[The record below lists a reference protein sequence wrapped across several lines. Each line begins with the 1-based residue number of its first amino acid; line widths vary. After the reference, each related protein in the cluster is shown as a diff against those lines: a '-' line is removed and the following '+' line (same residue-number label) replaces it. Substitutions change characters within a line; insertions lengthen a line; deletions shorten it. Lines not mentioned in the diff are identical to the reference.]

1 MLQLWRNQ
9 LGQQLGVCI
18 ADGISTHSAARF
30 SSPLMPVNPPTYRY
44 WHDKGFVTI
53 ILSRVLNICA
63 LAFTI
68 AFSGFLLLAVNWGA
82 LHAECIVKDT
92 CDITAAA
99 LYAHP
104 LQAQGIVWGALSLTY
119 LAIFTLYWLW
129 TVVHFVAD
137 LRDLLELK
145 HFVNNKLGIS
155 ERQVKMMTW
164 SELVHRIVLLQ
175 RTTRCAPAPAD
186 TCTSNLHLLPASKAP
201 PGPLTAL

>member
-1 MLQLWRNQ
+1 
-9 LGQQLGVCI
+9 
-18 ADGISTHSAARF
+18 
-30 SSPLMPVNPPTYRY
+30 MPMHPPTRRY

-186 TCTSNLHLLPASKAP
+186 TCSSHLPARRRQGHCQHATRTNCALALSHTRASPHPSLTP
-201 PGPLTAL
+201 PSSLPLPCHLSL